1 VVFNSEEGKAL
12 SELLSI
18 ARRFI
23 AEMGEKGEKPSAVG
37 PPFSPLSPFSPPS
50 SEPQPDPLLTGAE
63 PWDLDTASRLMFD
76 ADSLFEELKIN
87 RQVPAIQSAAA
98 MVVSALSTRD
108 METLRLAVAEFIDV
122 ARRIAAMRNVEL
134 TPPCDS

>member
-1 VVFNSEEGKAL
+1 
-12 SELLSI
+12 
-18 ARRFI
+18 
-23 AEMGEKGEKPSAVG
+23 
-37 PPFSPLSPFSPPS
+37 
-50 SEPQPDPLLTGAE
+50 
-63 PWDLDTASRLMFD
+63 MFD